1 MANLIKSSGIMRSVA
16 ILIFRIFPRG
26 VHDKNNISFVL
37 NQDHLMFFSFV
48 PISFF
53 FFHFCSFINCWFGVC
68 NLLSCPC
75 LKWFLRTIQNSELN
89 HVFSIDLL
97 NHKTVNISSICIY
110 WRKGNCS
117 NIPGR

>member
-53 FFHFCSFINCWFGVC
+53 FFSFLFFYK
-68 NLLSCPC
+68 LLVWCMQFVILSLFKMVFKNYSKFRIESC
-75 LKWFLRTIQNSELN
+75 
-89 HVFSIDLL
+89 VF
-97 NHKTVNISSICIY
+97 Y
-110 WRKGNCS
+110 
-117 NIPGR
+117 